1 MKKCPCCGEEI
12 QDLAIKCRF
21 CNEFLDRPQQPKK
34 TEWYFST
41 TAIVIGLLSV
51 GPFALPLVWFH
62 PLYKRVTKIILT
74 IIISGLTIWIYFLT
88 RDLFLYL
95 MQQLEM
101 LGVY

>member
-1 MKKCPCCGEEI
+1 MKKCPFCGEEI

-21 CNEFLDRPQQPKK
+21 CNEFLDRLSQPKK

-41 TAIVIGLLSV
+41 TAVVIGLLSV

-62 PLYKRVTKIILT
+62 PLYKRNSKIILT
-74 IIISGLTIWIYFLT
+74 IIIFGLTIWIYFLT
-88 RDLFLYL
+88 KSLFLHL
-95 MQQLEM
+95 IQQLKM

>member
-1 MKKCPCCGEEI
+1 
-12 QDLAIKCRF
+12 
-21 CNEFLDRPQQPKK
+21 
-34 TEWYFST
+34 
-41 TAIVIGLLSV
+41 
-51 GPFALPLVWFH
+51 LPLVWFH